1 MDPYIVL
8 ISVVGTVVLLTA
20 WLPLVLSRL
29 PLSLP
34 IVCIL
39 LGVMFAWFPLVDVAV
54 FNPLENRYVTERLTE
69 FVVIVALMGAGLK
82 LDRPLGF
89 RSWMVTWRLLGIA
102 MPLTIL
108 AVAIWGW
115 GFLHLSVASALLLGA
130 VLAPTDPVLAS
141 DVQVG
146 PPGSGDE
153 DEVRFALT
161 SEAGLNDGMSFPFV
175 YLAIAWAAS
184 GTGSVE
190 ILSHWFLVDVVWKLA
205 AGVAIGW
212 IMGRVLGGI
221 TFGLPKRAQLAQTR
235 DGFVALGI
243 ACLCY
248 GVTEMAHGYGFI
260 AVFVAALTLRSA
272 ERNHEYHENL
282 HSFAEQIERLL
293 MMALMV
299 CFGAVLANGGFVSAL
314 TWPIVGSALAIVFI
328 LRPLAGWI
336 SLWGVPQSRPH
347 KAIIAFFGIRGLGSF
362 YYLAFA
368 TGRADFSDSG
378 TVWATLFLVVL
389 ISIVIHGIAVTPTM
403 AWVDKAANRK
413 TGQRPLLD

>member
-1 MDPYIVL
+1 MWLMDPYIVL
-8 ISVVGTVVLLTA
+8 ISVAGIVVLLTA

-39 LGVMFAWFPLVDVAV
+39 LGVMFAWFPIVDIAV

-69 FVVIVALMGAGLK
+69 FIVIVALMGAGLK

-108 AVAIWGW
+108 AVAILGW
-115 GFLHLSVASALLLGA
+115 GFLHLGAATALLLGA

-146 PPGSGDE
+146 PPGSGEE

-175 YLAIAWAAS
+175 YLAIALAAS
-184 GTGSVE
+184 GTGTVD
-190 ILSHWFLVDVVWKLA
+190 ILSHWFLIDIVWKIGS
-205 AGVAIGW
+205 GVAIGW
-212 IMGRVLGGI
+212 ILGRILGGI
-221 TFGLPKRAQLAQTR
+221 TFRLPETAQLAQTR

-243 ACLCY
+243 TCLCY

-299 CFGAVLANGGFVSAL
+299 GFGAVLANGGFVSAL
-314 TWPIVGSALAIVFI
+314 TWPIVGAALAIVFI
-328 LRPLAGWI
+328 LRPVAGWI
-336 SLWGVPQSRPH
+336 SLWGGPQSRPH

-368 TGRADFSDSG
+368 TGRADFTDSE

-389 ISIVIHGIAVTPTM
+389 ISITIHGIAVTPTM
-403 AWVDKAANRK
+403 AWVDRAANRK
-413 TGQRPLLD
+413 TG